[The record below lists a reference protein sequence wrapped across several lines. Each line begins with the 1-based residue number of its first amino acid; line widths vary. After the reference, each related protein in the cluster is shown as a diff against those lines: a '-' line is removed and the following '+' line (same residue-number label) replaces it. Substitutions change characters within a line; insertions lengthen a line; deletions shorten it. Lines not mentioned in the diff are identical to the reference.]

1 MQADRKLEDAMSK
14 GTQWTESLAAF
25 AVGIG
30 IGAAVA
36 VFFAPRSGRETREYL
51 VNSAKDGLDNAV
63 AAGQR
68 VTRRA
73 QDEIENV
80 KDQVNDRV
88 RQVKEQVREV
98 KDQVRQAT
106 EAGERAYRESM
117 KTPA

>member
-1 MQADRKLEDAMSK
+1 MTK
-14 GTQWTESLAAF
+14 GSQWTETFAAF

-30 IGAAVA
+30 VGAAVA